1 MISNKQL
8 RAGRALLNFD
18 QKEITDATGIN
29 VNQISAFERG
39 MAGLSVKNINK
50 LTEFFISSGI
60 EFLPYD
66 GVRFAPNGAIRSL
79 SGREGLRELY
89 DDIYKVAETV
99 GGAIDI
105 FNGLPKAIITNL
117 GEDWY
122 KSHIERMIKIK
133 DRYCLRAIVQDGD
146 QNFIGSEFASYK
158 WWDSSSF
165 QERMIY
171 IYDSKVAFV
180 SFEPSINIILINQ
193 TEIADSQRALFET
206 AWSNAGNID

>member
-1 MISNKQL
+1 MHFCILITRGLLICQYFSLLNMHLCIHTTLSKVKVEKMISNKQL
-8 RAGRALLNFD
+8 RAGRALLNLD

-29 VNQISAFERG
+29 VNQISSFERG
-39 MAGLSVKNINK
+39 IAGLSVKNINK

-79 SGREGLRELY
+79 SGKEGLRELY

-133 DRYCLRAIVQDGD
+133 DKYCLRAIVQDGD
-146 QNFIGSEFASYK
+146 QNFIGSEFAPGEGK
-158 WWDSSSF
+158 DRGWID
-165 QERMIY
+165 
-171 IYDSKVAFV
+171 AG
-180 SFEPSINIILINQ
+180 
-193 TEIADSQRALFET
+193 LFGTLTLVE
-206 AWSNAGNID
+206 